1 MMAMRT
7 HVVESLLL
15 LLLFFWESLTVM
27 LLVIAASRSANK
39 DVDGAMARYTYL
51 WVQSNMKEAREKLVV
66 VANSSIIFNYL
77 TIKPRELSKRKF
89 PPMVFIKTISP

>member
-7 HVVESLLL
+7 HVVETLLL
-15 LLLFFWESLTVM
+15 LLLFFWESLTVV
-27 LLVIAASRSANK
+27 LAIAASRSANK

-51 WVQSNMKEAREKLVV
+51 WVQSNMKEARKKLVV
-66 VANSSIIFNYL
+66 VANSSIIFDYL

-89 PPMVFIKTISP
+89 PPMVFIITISP